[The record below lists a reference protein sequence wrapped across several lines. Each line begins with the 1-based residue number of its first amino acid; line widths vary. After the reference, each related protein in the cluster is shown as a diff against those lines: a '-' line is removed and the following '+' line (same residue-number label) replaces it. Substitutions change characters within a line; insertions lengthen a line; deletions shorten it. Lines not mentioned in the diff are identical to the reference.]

1 MQMHGYCMAKPK
13 AIQRCRITTAQW
25 IRLHN
30 IVEQRPLFSHFLL
43 LVKRHML
50 KLGMKLLEL
59 GLVDDAIQLAI

>member
-1 MQMHGYCMAKPK
+1 MAKPK

-30 IVEQRPLFSHFLL
+30 IVEQRPSFNHFLL

-50 KLGMKLLEL
+50 KLGMKLLEV